1 MALRKKI
8 NQFFNHAIGLI
19 YSTLL
24 SKSNIS
30 SIRLTIWV
38 ITQTERRNA
47 KVNYTLFL
55 QLHNC
60 FIHFNFDQQV
70 SFWRFESHGF
80 LLCVRNCSHLFG
92 FPQRSQ
98 PRIQAQQA
106 HQATRRTYLIN
117 KKAKSTW
124 GCLSQRESFLGYMSF
139 YGY

>member
-55 QLHNC
+55 QLRNC
-60 FIHFNFDQQV
+60 FIHFNFDQ
-70 SFWRFESHGF
+70 
-80 LLCVRNCSHLFG
+80 
-92 FPQRSQ
+92 
-98 PRIQAQQA
+98 
-106 HQATRRTYLIN
+106 
-117 KKAKSTW
+117 
-124 GCLSQRESFLGYMSF
+124 
-139 YGY
+139 